1 VANAEE
7 VNRIIERA
15 KAGGVD
21 MSWLKAPQVQATG
34 GVGRISP
41 GASQLMDA
49 VRQAQAATP
58 AYMPFPGGTPTQRRR
73 EADEATRQFEVG
85 QEFSREQF
93 DWQKQMQQAQLAL
106 QRAAAARTGGAGS
119 VGTTTPG
126 GPAGVIPG
134 GSYRTGTLTERDR
147 IYQSEAGQG
156 LINTIR
162 TNPQLTLSEIRA
174 NIQTR
179 KPELLHEGIDPEMFL
194 DFADEQYY
202 LYHFLEAAS
211 RVGKEVEPWQ
221 YGKDIRSM
229 PWLEEQYH
237 PKSKL
242 PAGEQTISRQDAEW
256 YARQSGGRYTVE
268 DIMTAARTGQLGK
281 IMDDILY

>member
-1 VANAEE
+1 MAVNPKDVPVTVVPDEQFQRIKYGEE
-7 VNRIIERA
+7 VPHRNTEQQLQGLVEAIRKQREQRPVTIPF
-15 KAGGVD
+15 
-21 MSWLKAPQVQATG
+21 AP
-34 GVGRISP
+34 
-41 GASQLMDA
+41 
-49 VRQAQAATP
+49 
-58 AYMPFPGGTPTQRRR
+58 GTPTEQRR
-73 EADEATRQFEVG
+73 QFDVG

-179 KPELLHEGIDPEMFL
+179 KPELLHEGIEPEMFL